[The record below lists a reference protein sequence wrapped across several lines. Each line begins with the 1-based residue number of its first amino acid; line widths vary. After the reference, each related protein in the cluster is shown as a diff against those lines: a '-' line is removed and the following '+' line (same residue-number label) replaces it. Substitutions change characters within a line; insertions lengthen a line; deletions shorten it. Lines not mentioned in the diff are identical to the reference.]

1 MSFSISAFDSVVG
14 SPESSAVSTAS
25 LTLECSTAAAPSG
38 AATGSA
44 GVTVTTAGSAGGG
57 ATAAGGSCVWAAA
70 CSVSTFVVCSGAAV
84 AAVAVCPA
92 ERSTPGFSLSE
103 NILLP
108 PVRSLPRSQQETL
121 GLSSE
126 SRGGARKEARLP
138 TQVPHRGDDTR
149 ALWPMSMKREVDL
162 PHFLAFAAEQ

>member
-1 MSFSISAFDSVVG
+1 MSCSISEVDSVEG
-14 SPESSAVSTAS
+14 SPESAEVSTAS
-25 LTLECSTAAAPSG
+25 LTLVCSTAACPSG
-38 AATGSA
+38 SATGSA
-44 GVTVTTAGSAGGG
+44 EVTVTTAGSAGG
-57 ATAAGGSCVWAAA
+57 ATRAASGSCAGTASGTA
-70 CSVSTFVVCSGAAV
+70 CSVFIFEVCSGAAV

-92 ERSTPGFSLSE
+92 ECSAPGLSLSE

-108 PVRSLPRSQQETL
+108 PVRSLHRSQQETL

-149 ALWPMSMKREVDL
+149 ALWPVSMKAVGR
-162 PHFLAFAAEQ
+162 

>member
-1 MSFSISAFDSVVG
+1 MSCSISEVDSVEG
-14 SPESSAVSTAS
+14 SPESAEVSTAS
-25 LTLECSTAAAPSG
+25 LTLECSTAACPSG
-38 AATGSA
+38 SATGSA

-57 ATAAGGSCVWAAA
+57 ATAAIGSCAGTEA

-92 ERSTPGFSLSE
+92 EDSAPGFSLSE

-108 PVRSLPRSQQETL
+108 PVRSLPCSQLQTL
-121 GLSSE
+121 GLPSE

-149 ALWPMSMKREVDL
+149 ALWPVSMKAVGR
-162 PHFLAFAAEQ
+162 